1 MREPGRVPG
10 CAQAPRAMLRAGVLA
25 LLLALGAGEASA
37 QEPVRPVRPA
47 RPQPA
52 DSAELPADD
61 SLDLR
66 RAPRTGAPGG
76 QTDSIMEA
84 LSRLEGYTVTRYTGS
99 GASFDADSGAIALEG
114 PATIVRQGQEI
125 TADSVITFD
134 QVSGVV
140 CGYGNPVLTGEG
152 SDPLTSDQ
160 ICYDT
165 ERRMGMALGARTQF
179 SQNAQWFVH
188 GERVFTSGSDVIYS
202 AGTEF
207 TTCDLEVPHYHFTA
221 SRFKMVND
229 RILVARDVTL
239 SFGDVPVFWLPFLVQ
254 SLREGRRSGLLTPAF
269 GLGDVVQTSDRA
281 TRQVRNLGFFWA
293 INDYTGAEAAL
304 DWRSGDWLAVRGR
317 FDYKWTSQFLQG
329 YVNTRQFFNDDG
341 SRELTLNTDNS
352 WRPGERTQVGVSGRY
367 ASSSDFVRR
376 ETYDPNELNRT
387 LSSSASVRH
396 TFLNGAALSLGA
408 TRDQQL
414 LAERIETTLPSVSLN
429 LPTVSLYSAMIG
441 GVPTEL
447 TWGGSTSFRASSDD
461 RNESASLAPS
471 ERDSRRQTA
480 TLQSSFRFGAL
491 SFSQNVSA
499 GEELLEAKDSVTIDT
514 TTAAPLPEATTRTLN
529 WSSTVSYQQ
538 DLIGTLRVTPNL
550 SVQGQFHQS
559 PLSSDEV
566 IRSPVT
572 LNFGADMQADI
583 FGFWPGVG
591 PFERLRHKLSPSLGY
606 RFRPEPSQST
616 IQDSIFGETTRAS
629 NVITIGLRQTFEAKR
644 PAEEAADS
652 AGDAA
657 ADDRVPADGEPRR
670 LPGQSPIV
678 LLSINTTAVA
688 YDFEAA
694 SRGEPGL
701 TTTTITNSITSD
713 LLRNLSL
720 NVRHSLFQP
729 VPEGGSASDR
739 EFDPHLEQV
748 SANFGLSGESW
759 LFRVLGLGGEA
770 DADTPREEG
779 LDTTDVDDVFPAET
793 DLGMVP
799 ETRASRGSRGMARV
813 GSAGTW
819 TANFDYSLQRPRD
832 TTLDENQQ
840 VGARLAFQPTENWS
854 VGWSTAYSITDSEFQ
869 NHALTLTR
877 SLHRWKADFRIM
889 QAQNG
894 NLSFEFEA
902 RLDDLPDLRI
912 PYDQRTRGTDNDD

>member
-1 MREPGRVPG
+1 MRE
-10 CAQAPRAMLRAGVLA
+10 RALVLVAALA
-25 LLLALGAGEASA
+25 LLLVGAAGADA
-37 QEPVRPVRPA
+37 QERPRPTPTRPVVGDTLRAEAPAPDSLEA
-47 RPQPA
+47 RPTP
-52 DSAELPADD
+52 
-61 SLDLR
+61 
-66 RAPRTGAPGG
+66 RAGGAAP
-76 QTDSIMEA
+76 QSDSIMQA
-84 LSRLEGYTVTRYTGS
+84 LSQLEGYTVTRYTGS
-99 GASFDADSGAIALEG
+99 GARFDADSGAIALEG
-114 PATIVRQGQEI
+114 PATIERQGQEI
-125 TADSVITFD
+125 AADSVLTFD
-134 QVSGVV
+134 RETGVI
-140 CGYGNPVLTGEG
+140 CGYGNPVLTGDG
-152 SDPLTSDQ
+152 ADPIQSDQ
-160 ICYDT
+160 MCYDT
-165 ERRMGMALGARTQF
+165 ERRLGMALGARTQF

-221 SRFKMVND
+221 ARFKMVND

-239 SFGDVPVFWLPFLVQ
+239 NFGDVPVFWLPFLVQ
-254 SLREGRRSGLLTPAF
+254 SLREGRRSGLLTPSF
-269 GLGDVVQTSDRA
+269 GLADVVQTSSRS

-317 FDYKWTSQFLQG
+317 FDYRWTNQFLQG
-329 YVNTRQFFNDDG
+329 YVNARQFFNDDG

-352 WRPGERTQVGVSGRY
+352 WRPGERTQLGVSGRY

-387 LSSSASVRH
+387 LGSSASLRH
-396 TFLNGAALSLGA
+396 TFRNGAALSLGA

-414 LAERIETTLPSVSLN
+414 LAERIETTLPSVGLS
-429 LPTVSLYSAMIG
+429 LPTISLATAMIG
-441 GVPTEL
+441 GQPIEL
-447 TWGGSTSFRASSDD
+447 TWGGSTSYRSSTDD
-461 RNESASLAPS
+461 RNELASLAPS

-491 SFSQNVSA
+491 SVSQSVNA
-499 GEELLEAKDSVTIDT
+499 GEELLESKPELTIDT

-529 WSSTVSYQQ
+529 WSTGVSYQQ
-538 DLIGTLRVTPNL
+538 NLIGSLRVTPNL
-550 SVQGQFHQS
+550 SVQGQYEQS
-559 PLSSDEV
+559 PLTGDEV
-566 IRSPVT
+566 VGSAVT
-572 LNFGADMQADI
+572 LNFGANAQADI

-591 PFERLRHKLSPSLGY
+591 PFERFRHKLSPSLGY

-616 IQDSIFGETTRAS
+616 IQDSIFGASTRAA
-629 NVITIGLRQTFEAKR
+629 NEITIGLSQTFEAKR

-652 AGDAA
+652 SGDAA
-657 ADDRVPADGEPRR
+657 ADDRLADDGEPRR
-670 LPGQSPIV
+670 LPGQAPIV
-678 LLSINTTAVA
+678 LLSLNTTAVA

-701 TTTTITNSITSD
+701 TTTTITNRITSD

-720 NVRHSLFQP
+720 NVQHSLFAP
-729 VPEGGSASDR
+729 IPAGGSASDR
-739 EFDPHLEQV
+739 EFDLHLEQM

-770 DADTPREEG
+770 EAETRREAG
-779 LDTTDVDDVFPAET
+779 LDTAAVEDVYPSET
-793 DLGMVP
+793 DEALVP
-799 ETRASRGSRGMARV
+799 GTQPSRGSQGMARV

-819 TANFDYSLQRPRD
+819 TAQFDYSLQRPRD
-832 TTLDENQQ
+832 RTLAQENQQ
-840 VGARLAFQPTENWS
+840 LGTRLAFQPTENWS
-854 VGWSTAYSITDSEFQ
+854 VGWSTAYSITDSDFM
-869 NHALTLTR
+869 NHSLTLTR

-902 RLDDLPDLRI
+902 RLDDMPDLRI
-912 PYDQRTRGTDNDD
+912 PYDQRTRGTDND